1 MARLRRLVEEQL
13 AKKIT
18 IALDAMG
25 GDNAPNIVLGGANI
39 ARERLPQT
47 EFVMYGRAEEVE
59 PLLAKMEKLQA
70 VTTFHHTD
78 DIVRGDEKP
87 SVALRSGRKSSMRL
101 AIDAVKE
108 GRADG
113 VVSAGNTGALMAMS
127 KFSLKTLP
135 GVSRPAIASYFP
147 TLHGELVMLD
157 LGANISCDADNL
169 LDFAVM
175 GNAFARSI
183 LGITEPS
190 YGILNVGSE
199 DIKGHE
205 YLHEASAVL
214 RAVKLPGRF
223 HGFVEGD
230 DIAKGTVDVVI
241 TDGFT
246 GNIALKTAEGTAKLI
261 NDFLR
266 QTFRSSAMAGLGY
279 VLARSAL
286 RKLRKRTDP
295 RRYNGAMFLGLNGIA
310 VKSHG
315 GTDAL
320 GFANAVGVAVDLC
333 QQDIIA
339 KIESGIAALH
349 RDSGG
354 AKMVAG

>member
-1 MARLRRLVEEQL
+1 
-13 AKKIT
+13 
-18 IALDAMG
+18 MG
-25 GDNAPNIVLGGANI
+25 GDNAPNVVLAGANI
-39 ARERLPQT
+39 ARERLPET
-47 EFVMYGRAEEVE
+47 EFVMFGRSGEVE
-59 PLLAKMEKLQA
+59 PLLDKWPKLRA
-70 VTTFHHTD
+70 VTTFVHTE

-87 SVALRSGRKSSMRL
+87 SVALRSGRGSSMRL

-127 KFSLKTLP
+127 KFVLKTLP

-147 TLHGELVMLD
+147 TRRGEVVMLD

-169 LDFAVM
+169 VDFAVI

-183 LGITEPS
+183 LGIEDPS

-205 YLHEASAVL
+205 YLHEASAIL
-214 RAVKLPGRF
+214 REVKLPGRF

-230 DIAKGTVDVVI
+230 DIAKGTVDVVV

-246 GNIALKTAEGTAKLI
+246 GNIALKTAEGTAQLV
-261 NDFLR
+261 NDYLR
-266 QTFRSSAMAGLGY
+266 QTFRSSVMAGLGFIF
-279 VLARSAL
+279 ARSAL

-295 RRYNGAMFLGLNGIA
+295 RRYNGAMFLGLNGIT

-320 GFANAVGVAVDLC
+320 GFANAVDVAVDLC

-349 RDSGG
+349 RDGG
-354 AKMVAG
+354 DAQMVAGQ